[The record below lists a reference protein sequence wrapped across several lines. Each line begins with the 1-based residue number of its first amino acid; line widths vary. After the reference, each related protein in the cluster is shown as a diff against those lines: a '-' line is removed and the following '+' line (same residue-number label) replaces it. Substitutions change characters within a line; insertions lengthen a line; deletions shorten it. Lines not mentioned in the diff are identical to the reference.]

1 MSEQILLNQAH
12 LETHSCLGFLRELAS
27 IQDASDQLETLRSCV
42 RHLSQALAT
51 KRPEL
56 KKYMLALDTTFSLCG
71 ESYPS
76 AHAAVFGVA
85 QSVLI
90 RIGVAT
96 GQKNVLLRV
105 NPKRITKGKLD
116 RCRRTLAFLD
126 SRELAAMEPKK
137 TTPPDIPEYLAN
149 WREILVALGMKNNVE
164 DKQKVFRLNKTY
176 SGPIQIPGQGRQPFV
191 EKMGLLKWWAGL
203 KTKVQQSEQRQRD
216 AQATVAS
223 GYNFSRDG
231 EVTPDISGGVK
242 KRRRDRKP

>member
-1 MSEQILLNQAH
+1 
-12 LETHSCLGFLRELAS
+12 
-27 IQDASDQLETLRSCV
+27 
-42 RHLSQALAT
+42 
-51 KRPEL
+51 
-56 KKYMLALDTTFSLCG
+56 
-71 ESYPS
+71 
-76 AHAAVFGVA
+76 VA

-126 SRELAAMEPKK
+126 SRELAAWDAQLDNECVRVKAMVPMEPKK